1 MEATGRASVF
11 PLPMTSMV
19 MEMAAWGGGG
29 LWGELH
35 GEEGYGGAA
44 YGGGLWGSCMGRRR
58 LWGTEWEKGYGELH
72 GEEE

>member
-29 LWGELH
+29 VMGELQ
-35 GEEGYGGAA
+35 GEE
-44 YGGGLWGSCMGRRR
+44 
-58 LWGTEWEKGYGELH
+58 EGYGELH
-72 GEEE
+72 GEEWLWVELHGEEE

>member
-35 GEEGYGGAA
+35 GEEESIQCCHVVDWMAD
-44 YGGGLWGSCMGRRR
+44 RQ
-58 LWGTEWEKGYGELH
+58 
-72 GEEE
+72 

>member
-29 LWGELH
+29 VT
-35 GEEGYGGAA
+35 GGTAW
-44 YGGGLWGSCMGRRR
+44 GGGVSYAVM
-58 LWGTEWEKGYGELH
+58 
-72 GEEE
+72 